1 MINRQAIWTHLIL
14 FSIFVFVSMV
24 SLAFFTTIMVR
35 EVVSPAIDPKL
46 FDSIL
51 TVRSVRTFSLFL
63 LQLVLSRILWKLNQI
78 QKENELKLIRTLS
91 LESSADFRAYYH
103 FKSQVT

>member
-14 FSIFVFVSMV
+14 FSIFVFFTMV
-24 SLAFFTTIMVR
+24 SLSFFTIIMVR

-51 TVRSVRTFSLFL
+51 TVRSVQTFSLFL
-63 LQLVLSRILWKLNQI
+63 LQLVLSRILWKLNKE
-78 QKENELKLIRTLS
+78 QKENELKFIRTLS
-91 LESSADFRAYYH
+91 LESSADLRASDH
-103 FKSQVT
+103 VKSQVS